1 MKKQD
6 MNHEMKSTCSEV
18 EVRLYGSLQQKGLEK
33 QAEIQINSPVSLPTF
48 IKDLGLPITSI
59 KMAMVNHKA
68 VASDTMIHPGD
79 SIALFPA
86 EYPFFAD
93 WKSFWSKADLT

>member
-1 MKKQD
+1 
-6 MNHEMKSTCSEV
+6 MNHEMKSTCSGV
-18 EVRLYGSLQQKGLEK
+18 QVRLYGSLRKKVLEK
-33 QAEIQINSPVSLPTF
+33 QAEIQMDAPVSLPAL
-48 IKDLGLPITSI
+48 IKSLGLPLSSI